1 MSEGATASTAE
12 QPVSDTDYM
21 QLSRVVHPGCAI
33 VTADEVVE
41 SISSLSGQRNSES
54 GRHRC
59 TAITSKLS

>member
-54 GRHRC
+54 GRHR
-59 TAITSKLS
+59 S